1 MIVVQDLSV
10 SYGETGRKASA
21 VRGVS
26 FSFGTGISFGL
37 VGQSGSGKS
46 TVLHAIA
53 GLIRNWDGKIEIDDR
68 LHERNHDRA
77 FYRNVQLVFQDSNS
91 ALHPRHMV
99 ETILAEPLLI
109 HNLGDVDRRIGVA
122 LEDVGLEGAIRYRYP
137 HQLSGGQRQ
146 RVALARALILEPKVL
161 LLDEPTAGLDMLAQD
176 SIIKLLNGL
185 RHRGNLSYLLVSH
198 DIAVV
203 TELCDWVGVM
213 QSGRLV
219 DVQRTKRLV
228 AGVDGLAPY
237 TQALIDAASKYI
249 PRGYVGK
256 GAVG

>member
-1 MIVVQDLSV
+1 MIVVRDLSV
-10 SYGETGRKASA
+10 SYGEIGRKVLA
-21 VRGVS
+21 VCGVS
-26 FSFGTGISFGL
+26 FSFGAGISFGL

-46 TVLHAIA
+46 TVLHSIA
-53 GLIRNWDGKIEIDDR
+53 GLIRDWDGKIEINDQPQ
-68 LHERNHDRA
+68 ERNRDQA

-91 ALHPRHMV
+91 ALHPRHIV
-99 ETILAEPLLI
+99 ETLLAEPLLI
-109 HNLGDVDRRIGVA
+109 HNLEDVNSRVGVA
-122 LEDVGLEGAIRYRYP
+122 LEDVGLEDGIRYRYP

-146 RVALARALILEPKVL
+146 RVALARALILEPKIL

-176 SIIKLLNGL
+176 GIIKLLNGL
-185 RHRGNLSYLLVSH
+185 RYRSDLSYLLVSH
-198 DIAVV
+198 DIAVI

-249 PRGYVGK
+249 PPGYVGK

>member
-10 SYGETGRKASA
+10 SYGETGRRVSA

-26 FSFGTGISFGL
+26 FSFGTDISFGL

-46 TVLHAIA
+46 TVLHSIA
-53 GLIRNWDGKIEIDDR
+53 GLLPNWDGKIEIDDR
-68 LHERNHDRA
+68 LHERNHDQA

-99 ETILAEPLLI
+99 ETLLAEPLLI
-109 HNLGDVDRRIGVA
+109 HNLGDVDPRIGGA

-249 PRGYVGK
+249 PRQ
-256 GAVG
+256 ADF